1 MRAVRACSRA
11 PAYRGRPFAV
21 GAAAFRGDLLAYARS
36 SAAPLLPLFDE
47 LRSELGGAGEAAVR
61 RLSGARAEWHFD
73 PGDRA
78 GAAGTHACALCHA
91 SCRPVAPR
99 LLCATLFLVPP

>member
-1 MRAVRACSRA
+1 MRLRIAADPSLWER
-11 PAYRGRPFAV
+11 RPFKA
-21 GAAAFRGDLLAYARS
+21 DLLAYARS

-78 GAAGTHACALCHA
+78 GAAGTHACAL
-91 SCRPVAPR
+91 
-99 LLCATLFLVPP
+99 

>member
-1 MRAVRACSRA
+1 MRLRIAADPSLWER
-11 PAYRGRPFAV
+11 RPFKA
-21 GAAAFRGDLLAYARS
+21 DLLAYARS

-61 RLSGARAEWHFD
+61 RLSGAHAEWHFD

-78 GAAGTHACALCHA
+78 GAAGTHACAL
-91 SCRPVAPR
+91 
-99 LLCATLFLVPP
+99 

>member
-1 MRAVRACSRA
+1 VRLRIAADPSLWER
-11 PAYRGRPFAV
+11 RPFKA
-21 GAAAFRGDLLAYARS
+21 DLLAYARS

-61 RLSGARAEWHFD
+61 RLSGAHAEWHFD

-78 GAAGTHACALCHA
+78 GAAGTHACAL
-91 SCRPVAPR
+91 
-99 LLCATLFLVPP
+99 